1 MRILAILAASYA
13 VAAALAV
20 YGRLDGL
27 LPLLCILSALAAVG
41 AGCLVRRTGR
51 RGKLAALCAAGLAL
65 GFGWTAAYQNL
76 FFAPARDLAGQTVRL
91 TAQVLQWPRESTRGG
106 LSVLVRTQTPAGV
119 GVDTLLYVDGQ
130 GTDLRP
136 GDQIGTVARLNLADR
151 ASSGEEITYYTAK
164 GVFLRGTAYGTLAIQ
179 RPERAPLRA
188 LPALLSRALE
198 RSILDAFP
206 EGVGAQVLAIV
217 TGSRNNLTQPF
228 TTSLQRTGLSH
239 TAAVSGMHL
248 AFLAGFLTTI
258 LGKHRRR
265 TSLIIMPA
273 ILVFMV
279 TAGCTPS
286 VVRATVMI
294 LLLLSAPLVG
304 RERDDLTAL
313 GTALLVLLVQN
324 PLAVAHVGLQLSFA
338 AVAGI
343 FLASEPIQRSLTQ
356 LLHIQQS
363 KRWSGR
369 WFLNLLPNYLVSSL
383 AATLGA
389 LVFTLPL
396 TALHFSSVSLIA
408 PLSNFLTLWAVA
420 ILFCGGL
427 LVGLAGLA
435 CPGLASLLAVG
446 VTPFARY
453 LDAVTRGLSRMTF
466 AAVTMDSGYYKAW
479 VCCVCAGVLLALAGR
494 RKKRLLLPGLLAAV
508 TLLSAMALTAL
519 DFHAG
524 PVKVSALDVGQG
536 QCTVVRQGSFVTMI
550 DCGGDSYDDAG
561 DIAANY
567 LQNAGQSRV
576 DLLVLTHFHQD
587 HANGVPQLLE
597 RLEVKEI
604 AMPEEEGEDPLRQKI
619 LELAREKGIACRVIR
634 KDTVLELDENST
646 LTIYAP
652 LGGRE
657 INERG
662 LTVLAST
669 GKFDALFTGD
679 MGTQVEQLLL
689 AHARLPDIELLMVG
703 HHGSKNATSQ
713 NLLEAVRP
721 ELALISVGAHNYY
734 GHPAPETLERLAG
747 CEIHRTDQEG
757 AITVY
762 VSKNGV

>member
-1 MRILAILAASYA
+1 MRILAILAASYTAA
-13 VAAALAV
+13 VALAV
-20 YGRLDGL
+20 YGALDSVL
-27 LPLLCILSALAAVG
+27 LPACILFALAAVA
-41 AGCLVRRTGR
+41 AGGSVRRTGR
-51 RGKLAALCAAGLAL
+51 RGKIAALCAAGLAL
-65 GFGWTAAYQNL
+65 GFGWTAAYQNM
-76 FFAPARDLAGQTVRL
+76 FFAPAQNLAGQTVRL
-91 TAQVLQWPRESTRGG
+91 TAQVLQWPQEGTRGE
-106 LSVLVRTQTPAGV
+106 LSVLVRTQTPEGV

-130 GTDLRP
+130 GADLRP
-136 GDQIGTVARLNLADR
+136 GDRIETVARLNLADR
-151 ASSGEEITYYTAK
+151 TSSGEEITYYTAK
-164 GVFLRGTAYGTLAIQ
+164 GVFLRGSAYGVLTIQ
-179 RPERAPLRA
+179 RPERLSLRA
-188 LPALLSRALE
+188 VPAVLSRALE

-206 EGVGAQVLAIV
+206 QGVGAQVLAIV
-217 TGSRNNLTQPF
+217 TGNRNNLTQPF
-228 TTSLQRTGLSH
+228 TTSLQRAGLSH

-265 TSLIIMPA
+265 TSLVVMPV
-273 ILVFMV
+273 ILAFTV

-286 VVRATVMI
+286 VVRAAVMS
-294 LLLLSAPLVG
+294 LMLLSAPLFG

-313 GTALLVLLVQN
+313 GTALLVLLLHN

-343 FLASEPIQRSLTQ
+343 FLASEPIQRQLVQ
-356 LLHIQQS
+356 LLHIRHA

-369 WFLNLLPNYLVSSL
+369 WFWNQLANYLASSL

-408 PLSNFLTLWAVA
+408 PVSNLLTLWAVA

-427 LVGLAGLA
+427 LVGLAGLV
-435 CPGLASLLAVG
+435 CPGLASLLGVA
-446 VTPFARY
+446 VTPIAQY

-466 AAVTMDSGYYKAW
+466 AAVTMDCDYYKVW
-479 VCCVCAGVLLALAGR
+479 VCCVCTWVLLALVGR
-494 RKKRLLLPGLLAAV
+494 GKKKLLIPGLLAAV
-508 TLLSAMALTAL
+508 TLLSAMMLTAL
-519 DFHAG
+519 DFRAG
-524 PVKVSALDVGQG
+524 PVGVEVLDVGQG
-536 QCTVVRQGSFVTMI
+536 QCAVVRQKSFVTMI

-567 LQNAGQSRV
+567 LQNAGRSWV

-604 AMPEEEGEDPLRQKI
+604 AMPEGEEDDPLRQTI
-619 LELAREKGIACRVIR
+619 LELAREKGIACRFVST
-634 KDTVLELDENST
+634 DTVLELDETSS

-652 LGGRE
+652 LGGSE
-657 INERG
+657 VNERG

-669 GKFDALFTGD
+669 GRFDVLFTGD
-679 MGTQVEQLLL
+679 MGAQVEQLLL
-689 AHARLPDIELLMVG
+689 AHAQLPDIELLMVG

-713 NLLEAVRP
+713 ALLEAVRP

-757 AITVY
+757 SITVY
-762 VSKNGV
+762 VSKSGV